1 MKQIKSVR
9 KAHKTTHTKKNRNH
23 KINNLMKNG
32 NSMNNEPKHMKSL
45 EIEQKQEKFF
55 SYIHIPSLVN
65 L

>member
-45 EIEQKQEKFF
+45 EIEQK
-55 SYIHIPSLVN
+55 
-65 L
+65 